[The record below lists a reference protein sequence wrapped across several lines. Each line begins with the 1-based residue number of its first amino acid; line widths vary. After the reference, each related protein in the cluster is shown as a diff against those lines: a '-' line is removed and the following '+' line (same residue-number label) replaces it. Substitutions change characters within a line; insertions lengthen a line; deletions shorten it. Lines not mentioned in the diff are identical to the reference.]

1 MKMTDTNKNH
11 YVPALKYSWL
21 TRFYDPIVAMTTR
34 EQVFRKSLLEQAR
47 VKPGSQILDLGC
59 GTGTFAVMLKNRYPD
74 TKVTGLDCD
83 PDILFLAQKK
93 AMTAG
98 VDILF
103 DESLSYST
111 PYAEG
116 AFDSV
121 FSSLFFHH
129 LGSVEKL
136 RTIWE
141 VFRVLKPGG
150 QFHVCDWGRPS
161 SLISK
166 IMFTGVR
173 FLDGFEVT
181 RDNVEGRLPSFISK
195 VGFVGLHDLSHI
207 ETMLGTLD
215 LFSAKKPS
223 N

>member
-1 MKMTDTNKNH
+1 MITMKNNH
-11 YVPALKYSWL
+11 FVPALKYSWL
-21 TRFYDPIVAMTTR
+21 TRFYDPVVAVSTR
-34 EQVFRKSLLEQAR
+34 EKVFRGRLLEQAEIN
-47 VKPGSQILDLGC
+47 PGDQILDLGC

-103 DESLSYST
+103 DESMSYAT
-111 PYAEG
+111 PYTEG
-116 AFDSV
+116 AFDTV

-129 LGSVEKL
+129 LESVEKL
-136 RTIWE
+136 RTIRE

-161 SLISK
+161 NLISK

-181 RDNVEGRLPSFISK
+181 RDNVEGRLPSFFNK
-195 VGFVGLHDLSHI
+195 VGFVEPHDLSHV

-215 LFSAKKPS
+215 LFSVMKPA

>member
-1 MKMTDTNKNH
+1 
-11 YVPALKYSWL
+11 
-21 TRFYDPIVAMTTR
+21 
-34 EQVFRKSLLEQAR
+34 
-47 VKPGSQILDLGC
+47 
-59 GTGTFAVMLKNRYPD
+59 MLKNRYPD

-83 PDILFLAQKK
+83 PDALFLAQKK
-93 AMTAG
+93 ATAAG

-103 DESLSYST
+103 DESMSYST
-111 PYAEG
+111 PYTEG
-116 AFDSV
+116 AFDTV

-129 LGSVEKL
+129 LGSVEKF
-136 RTIWE
+136 RTIRE

-150 QFHVCDWGRPS
+150 QFHICDWGRPS

-173 FLDGFEVT
+173 LLDGFEVT
-181 RDNVEGRLPSFISK
+181 RDNVEGRLPSFINR
-195 VGFVGLHDLSHI
+195 VGFVKLHDLSHV

-223 N
+223 I